1 MTSGPRVDD
10 EALIAEEP
18 VWTPRSS
25 AVQAQ
30 LARVL
35 RSRKFVQAT
44 ALSRLLRHVVQRT
57 LEGRRDELKEYAL
70 GVDVFNRGADFDPRT
85 DTIVRVQARRLR
97 AKLQEYYETEGRADP
112 LVIALPRGAYVPEFL
127 APERRMPL
135 PAPTAGALR
144 LLHEPLQ
151 LDPIDSRGAGAF
163 SLPAP
168 RTSLIGRARE
178 LKAIEALLR
187 RPEVRLITLT
197 GAGGSGK
204 TRLAQEAAARAVTD
218 CPGGVAFI
226 SLASLNSADAVA
238 STLAQV
244 LGLRQTD
251 GRSLAEALPAH
262 VQQSIREPMLLALD
276 NFEHLLDAA
285 PLLVSLL
292 DACAPLNILV
302 TSRFRLRLYGEH
314 DYPVPPL
321 TLPESSQLSDLAA
334 LGENPAVALFV
345 ERATAADPA
354 FELTTAN
361 AADVARI
368 CCRVDGLPLAIE
380 LAAAGIKLLTP
391 EAILARLHNPLD
403 TLSSSS
409 RDVPARQQTLRK
421 TLDWSFSLLDAA
433 EQQLFRRFSVF
444 AGGCTLEGAGAVCNA
459 RRDLQ
464 LDVAAGMASL
474 LDKSLV
480 QRAGGTQAEP
490 RFAMIETVREYALEL
505 LTQSED
511 GPLTRRAHAAYC
523 LVLAE
528 EGTVP
533 LTESQRDEWFTRCD
547 AEHANFRA
555 ALDFVI
561 RTGDA
566 EWAHR
571 LGAALYVFWE
581 RRDHLAEGRA
591 WLEAVLATGSDEA
604 RRTGRWAKASCF
616 AGGLCSLQG
625 DFDASDDF
633 NRAALE
639 VYRRVGDQRGVI
651 TILTALGLNER
662 MRGSYASSRAWFE
675 QCLDTCRQIRDELAT
690 AAALTNLASA
700 VSKLGEHDLARGL
713 LEEALEGFRATGSHN
728 NVAWVLNSLGDI
740 ARDRKEHAEALRLY
754 REALEV
760 FRRVGDR
767 WGKARACADLGELA
781 CGTQDFAAARAWLEE
796 SLALFTALRHRR
808 GILNVLE
815 SFAGLAAAEGHTERA
830 LTLAGA
836 VDALRAA
843 LKFPARPHAEATFR
857 QSIESAWRAHDP
869 AAAEC
874 LRAGGARLNLEQAA
888 ALALGADLP
897 PAESATRN

>member
-1 MTSGPRVDD
+1 MDPTKLG
-10 EALIAEEP
+10 
-18 VWTPRSS
+18 RSS
-25 AVQAQ
+25 ATRARATEPGVRPGDRAQ
-30 LARVL
+30 PTAAACGAAHARGASGRV
-35 RSRKFVQAT
+35 
-44 ALSRLLRHVVQRT
+44 
-57 LEGRRDELKEYAL
+57 EGYAL
-70 GVDVFNRGADFDPRT
+70 GVDVFNRGADFDPRA

-97 AKLQEYYETEGRADP
+97 AKLQQYYESEGRADS
-112 LVIALPRGAYVPEFL
+112 LVIALPRGGYVPEFL

-135 PAPTAGALR
+135 PVPAAGALR
-144 LLHEPLQ
+144 ALYEPLQ
-151 LDPIDSRGAGAF
+151 LDPIDIRGARAF

-204 TRLAQEAAARAVTD
+204 TRLAQEAAARAVTA

-226 SLASLNSADAVA
+226 SLASLNSTDAVA

-251 GRSLAEALPAH
+251 GRSLADALPAH

-321 TLPESSQLSDLAA
+321 SLPESSLLSDLAA
-334 LGENPAVALFV
+334 LRENPAVALFV

-354 FELTTAN
+354 FELTAAN

-391 EAILARLHNPLD
+391 EAILTRLHNPLD
-403 TLSSSS
+403 ILSSSS

-444 AGGCTLEGAGAVCNA
+444 AGGCTLEGAAAVCNA
-459 RRDLQ
+459 GRDLR
-464 LDVAAGMASL
+464 LDVSAGMASL

-480 QRAGGTQAEP
+480 QRAGGTQAEL

-505 LTQSED
+505 LTESED

-566 EWAHR
+566 EWAQR
-571 LGAALYVFWE
+571 LGAALYLFWE

-604 RRTGRWAKASCF
+604 RRTGRWAKASCY

-625 DFDASDDF
+625 DFEASDVF
-633 NRAALE
+633 SRAALE

-651 TILTALGLNER
+651 TILSALGLNER
-662 MRGSYASSRAWFE
+662 LRGNYASSRAWFE
-675 QCLDTCRQIRDELAT
+675 QCLDTCRQIQDELAT
-690 AAALTNLASA
+690 AAALSNLASA
-700 VSKLGEHDLARGL
+700 VSKQGQHDLARKL

-728 NVAWVLNSLGDI
+728 NVAWVLNSLGDV

-754 REALEV
+754 REALEG

-781 CGTQDFAAARAWLEE
+781 CGTLDFAAARAWLEE

-815 SFAGLAAAEGHTERA
+815 GFAGLAAAEGHTERA

-836 VDALRAA
+836 VGALRAA

-874 LRAGGARLNLEQAA
+874 LRTGGARLNLEQAA